1 MASAGNNNLRN
12 HIVMS
17 KYIKFYALVGAT
29 LLLGACQEDLGLNTS
44 VPVPGDEI
52 VFGANAY
59 FENGEPQTRT
69 EYGDIVGNQIEVRW
83 SEKDRLDIGCPQSAG
98 PRTVAEYQVATASI
112 SGETSG
118 SIAENSYSNTLVRLS
133 EGAGLQWST
142 APEHK
147 FYAVYPSSKWI
158 GEKLT
163 TQISA
168 EEISALGLTLGENTA
183 TLKGYIPV
191 VQNPI
196 NTPTLETVGGKKG
209 YVVEPDMTYAY
220 MTAMES
226 VDNVGSV
233 GLIFESQVTAL
244 QFQILP
250 GDFATNTSGEI
261 NIVAVNLY
269 SANSNNIAGH
279 FTYDYASETFTDDN
293 EIGDGHEKITMSF
306 TSANNSKGIEMTK
319 NGAEFIDVTFFLM
332 PNNLG
337 YNENNGDLKLTVMYT
352 VNDNPRVNTA
362 TLIKEIEPKKKYFF
376 KNIKMPT
383 INDVTGST
391 WFSALNPKTYVSQVS
406 IPVAGNAFSYGYSG
420 DKPEFFKT
428 QVMDYQKLW
437 GIGVRGFEF
446 KTSASPDG
454 TLKNEKVVCKGGEHG
469 SVTFGDA
476 FEYIFDILQNP
487 LYKNETAVIIAT
499 YQSYSGDV
507 PGVGYNPQNY
517 LNCLAKYLSDFCEER
532 GISATRDQYFT
543 KLESNSCVGDIRGK
557 IAIIVRPGDDEYLYS
572 TFKGSYSIGEDW
584 DAYVSVV
591 NDWGTGV
598 DQWDKRLGD
607 TYGTQGVYNMEGKT
621 AAETSLPWG
630 VSQTN
635 TEFVAPGEWSNN
647 SYQHDDS
654 NSSAGDI
661 TILSNKG
668 QKGYYRKLN
677 GEIDKVYMQ
686 CWERISPTAG
696 YYNTSKRSRIPWSTN
711 YVYLY
716 MYWPES
722 YKEKCIMAAD
732 VFEKAIETKG
742 KVENPLYINSLASY
756 FITSKEPTSTYPY
769 DDMTL
774 DISYAIGSDVTFDN
788 QGAGGD
794 WKSAAAN
801 LNYDMYQYLVS
812 RDTESGP
819 LGLVMMNYL
828 GASESDF
835 SGFTN
840 IKNITAK
847 QASEASTALPR
858 LIMMNNFLFPLST
871 NPEWTDPDEN
881 NGNTGGNTG
890 GNNGGGGV
898 SGE

>member
-118 SIAENSYSNTLVRLS
+118 SKAEDSYSNTLVRLS

-158 GEKLT
+158 GEKLAK
-163 TQISA
+163 QISA

-226 VDNVGSV
+226 VDNVDNV
-233 GLIFESQVTAL
+233 GLTFNSHVTAL

-250 GDFATNTSGEI
+250 GDFAPNTSGEI
-261 NIVAVNLY
+261 CIVGVNLY

-279 FTYDYASETFTDDN
+279 FTYDYASEAFTDDN

-332 PNNLG
+332 PNDLG
-337 YNENNGDLKLTVMYT
+337 YNEDNGDLKLTVMYT

-391 WFSALNPKTYVSQVS
+391 WFSAINPKTYVSQIS
-406 IPVAGNAFSYGYSG
+406 IPVAGNAFSYAYNGANPKYHRQQ
-420 DKPEFFKT
+420 T
-428 QVMDYQKLW
+428 QNYQTLW
-437 GIGVRGFEF
+437 SLGVRGFEF
-446 KTSASPDG
+446 KCSYPDVNG
-454 TLKNEKVVCKGGEHG
+454 SLKDQLPVCNGKTVG
-469 SVTFGDA
+469 SVTLGNA
-476 FEYIFDILQNP
+476 VQYLYNQLQNP
-487 LYKNETAVIIAT
+487 DYKNETCIIIAN
-499 YQSYSGDV
+499 YQSYSGDNND
-507 PGVGYNPQNY
+507 GVNVQNY
-517 LNCLAKYLSDFCEER
+517 LDCLTNFLDGFCTEN
-532 GISATRDQYFT
+532 GITDKSSAFT
-543 KLESNSCVGDIRGK
+543 KLESSSCAGDIRGK
-557 IAIIVRPGDDEYLYS
+557 IAIIVRPGDHDLLTKVGS
-572 TFKGSYSIGEDW
+572 TKDYALNDDW
-584 DAYVSVV
+584 KDYISVI
-591 NDWGTGV
+591 NNWGTGI
-598 DQWDKRLGD
+598 DQWDKRYGS
-607 TYGTQGVYNMEGKT
+607 TYYTEGSFATSGKT
-621 AAETSLPWG
+621 EIEQYIPWAVSTSA
-630 VSQTN
+630 
-635 TEFVAPGEWSNN
+635 TEFIK
-647 SYQHDDS
+647 
-654 NSSAGDI
+654 SSHKNANERAGDKSKFASPLK
-661 TILSNKG
+661 T
-668 QKGYYRKLN
+668 GYYMSVN
-677 GEIDKVYMQ
+677 GVANQAYMQ
-686 CWERISPTAG
+686 CWERISASAR
-696 YYNTSKRSRIPWSTN
+696 YYYSGSKASSNLAIMSKPDETFHLN
-711 YVYLY
+711 FF
-716 MYWPES
+716 WPES
-722 YKEKCIMAAD
+722 LSEKMAMISD
-732 VFEKAIETKG
+732 VIAKAQATKG
-742 KVENPLYINSLASY
+742 KTGTPLFINSLSGY
-756 FITSKEPTSTYPY
+756 FITENLPSSIYPY
-769 DDMTL
+769 DET
-774 DISYAIGSDVTFDN
+774 SYNITDGVVTDVGKLGDKGT
-788 QGAGGD
+788 GGD
-794 WKSAAAN
+794 WASCAATIN
-801 LNYDMYQYLVS
+801 IKLWQELIGQS
-812 RDTESGP
+812 TEAGP
-819 LGLVMMNYL
+819 LGIVIMDYI
-828 GASESDF
+828 GANAKEDF
-835 SGFTN
+835 AE
-840 IKNITAK
+840 ITGSYVPAM
-847 QASEASTALPR
+847 AETASTALPR
-858 LIMMNNFLFPLST
+858 LIMMNNFSFPLST
-871 NPEWTDPDEN
+871 NPEWTEPDEN
-881 NGNTGGNTG
+881 NNNNGGNTG
-890 GNNGGGGV
+890 
-898 SGE
+898 SSKGEIAGS

>member
-1 MASAGNNNLRN
+1 MN
-12 HIVMS
+12 
-17 KYIKFYALVGAT
+17 KYIKLFALAGASF
-29 LLLGACQEDLGLNTS
+29 LLGACQEEL
-44 VPVPGDEI
+44 VPENIAVPGDEI
-52 VFGANAY
+52 QFGANAY

-69 EYGDIVGNQIEVRW
+69 EYGDIQGNQIEVRW
-83 SEKDRLDIGCPQSAG
+83 IDGDRLDIACPETAG
-98 PRTVAEYQVATASI
+98 PKEIAEYKVVAQGITGNNSTNAESSYAS
-112 SGETSG
+112 
-118 SIAENSYSNTLVRLS
+118 TLVRLE
-133 EGAGLQWST
+133 EGAGLQWSSEPT
-142 APEHK
+142 HH
-147 FYAVYPSSKWI
+147 FYAAYPSARQIGSK
-158 GEKLT
+158 LS
-163 TQISA
+163 TQISQ
-168 EEISALGLTLGENTA
+168 EEINALGLTVSGNNA
-183 TLKGYIPV
+183 VLKGYIPV
-191 VQNPI
+191 VQNPVAI
-196 NTPTLETVGGKKG
+196 PTSLTDGG
-209 YVVEPDMTYAY
+209 YVIDPDMTYAY
-220 MTAMES
+220 MTAQ
-226 VDNVGSV
+226 NPYTGQPGNI
-233 GLIFESQVTAL
+233 GLEFNSQVTAL

-250 GDFATNTSGEI
+250 GDFAENTTGKIS
-261 NIVAVNLY
+261 IVGVQVF
-269 SANSNNIAGH
+269 SEDGNNIAGS
-279 FTYDYASETFTDDN
+279 FSYDYASNKFTDN
-293 EIGDGHEKITMSF
+293 NVKGDGHDKITMMF
-306 TSANNSKGIEMTK
+306 TSANSSTGIPMT
-319 NGAEFIDVTFFLM
+319 GAKFLDVTFFLK
-332 PNNLG
+332 PNDNG
-337 YNENNGDLKLTVMYT
+337 YNTQSGDLRLTVMYT

-362 TLIKEIEPKKKYFF
+362 TISKKIEAKKKYFF
-376 KNIKMPT
+376 TNIKMPD

-420 DKPEFFKT
+420 DNPEFFKT
-428 QVMDYQKLW
+428 QVMDYTALW

-446 KTSASPDG
+446 KTSASAGG
-454 TLKNEKVVCKGGEHG
+454 TLENEKVVCNGGEHG
-469 SVTFGDA
+469 SVTFGNA

-499 YQSYSGDV
+499 YQSYGGD
-507 PGVGYNPQNY
+507 GVEYNPQSY
-517 LNCLAKYLSDFCEER
+517 LNCLAKYLSDFCDER

-557 IAIIVRPGDDEYLYS
+557 IAIIVRPGDDEYTYS
-572 TFKGSYSIGEDW
+572 NHKGIYSIGEDW
-584 DAYVSVV
+584 EAYVSVV

-598 DQWDKRLGD
+598 DQWDKRLGN
-607 TYGTQGVYNMEGKT
+607 TYGTQGVYNMAGKT
-621 AAETSLPWG
+621 AAEESLPWG

-635 TEFVAPGEWSNN
+635 IEFVAPGEWSNN

-661 TILSNKG
+661 TIFSNKG

-696 YYNTSKRSRIPWSTN
+696 YYNTTKRSRIPWSTN

-722 YKEKCIMAAD
+722 YNEKCIMAAD

-742 KVENPLYINSLASY
+742 NIENPLFINSLASY

-769 DDMTL
+769 DNLTL

-794 WKSAAAN
+794 WRSAAAN
-801 LNYDMYQYLVS
+801 LNYDMYQYLIS
-812 RDTESGP
+812 RDTEAGP

-858 LIMMNNFLFPLST
+858 LIMMNNFSFPLST
-871 NPEWTDPDEN
+871 NPEWTEPDEN
-881 NGNTGGNTG
+881 NGNNGGNIG
-890 GNNGGGGV
+890 GNNQGGGLEG
-898 SGE
+898 S